1 MNRVP
6 HPILEQQP
14 FTQRLALGLSN
25 AIIVAGFLVF
35 AGWWLRF
42 DTLVQ
47 FLPNLDPVKAN
58 AAFCLGLIGLALH
71 KLLHSHKKSSWLGL
85 LPALIA
91 LLTLLQDLLGMS
103 FGIDELLARDYLS
116 SPGIANPG
124 RMAPAAAACI
134 LLTGLVLTPFFG
146 RSTSRRA
153 LGLGLAGS
161 LAAAIG
167 TAGVLGFLLN
177 LPGGLGW
184 NPGGSL
190 SPFAG
195 SLAILLGIA
204 LLTTAW
210 RVHENTDDTPPVWM
224 PLPVIVAS
232 CALTLILYTG
242 LRERER
248 YYSAITSKNTLDG
261 LGSAIHLEIER
272 QSSALERIARRWSLL
287 ETTSPVVREADAI
300 AYLNEA
306 PGARALMWTSPE
318 GHTRWFYPLA
328 GNEALGGFEHTR
340 DPQRNNAILRSRGTG
355 LPSVSGTLHIP
366 GSGTGF
372 AIYAPILTNNGY
384 AGFATADYTYNRF
397 FSALDTRLK
406 RMMEGYEYTIEISG
420 NTVFDTRDALL
431 RDSPLPD
438 ALESIFPI
446 FDRRVRVTL
455 APVRDADTLNRRR
468 LPEVALFTGFG
479 ITLLL
484 GLSVHFARVAR
495 SGQREAE
502 RTNEKLRAEAEDR
515 RQAEAALRA
524 SQLAERKLGL
534 VAARTDN
541 LVIIARPDGVIE
553 WVNDAFTRL
562 LDRTLAEVG
571 GRPALDLLGAADP
584 AASMR
589 LRQALDDGDPLSTDL
604 SCRSRSGRQ
613 YDLSLD
619 LQPVYGTDGHLENY
633 IFLAVDITQRVETER
648 ELRRAKIEADAASRA
663 KSDFLASMSHE
674 IRTPMNGVIGM
685 TSLLLHSQLTPD
697 QRDSVNTIRQS
708 GETLLTII
716 NDILDFSKIES
727 GQLELEALPFDLG
740 ALTEETLDLFAP
752 LAASRGLDLAYRI
765 DPTLPA
771 WIEGDPTRLRQIL
784 ANLVNNAIKFTPS
797 GSVSLEIIP
806 VANPPSRNVS
816 DSAPPRALE
825 FLIRDT
831 GIGIAQDRVDRLFKA
846 FSQVDSSTTRK
857 YGGTGLGLVI
867 CQRLTQLMGG
877 QIEVDSEVGRGST
890 FHFSLPLRPAATPAN
905 ALPLLPPAHRPAV
918 LLLET
923 HPLNRRRLVEQISA
937 QFGPVIAP
945 RDPAALE
952 ALLSSPATFVP
963 TLIVADTAYLLPE
976 ANQALTARLRPL
988 NLPVLWLHPPGQP
1001 AIDTNR
1007 LGPVHAQLTRPA
1019 RTAQVLSALRRHLGL
1034 DAPRSASRDTLE
1046 IEQLAKSIP
1055 LSILLVEDNL
1065 VNQKVALR
1073 FLDRLGYRAD
1083 AVANGLEAVRSVHDR
1098 AYDLVFMD
1106 LQMPEM
1112 DGFEASREIRQT
1124 LPAERQPRIIAL
1136 TANALQ
1142 GDREAC
1148 LAAGMDD
1155 YITKPIKLQDIAASI
1170 QRQFAPPTPPEPTL

>member
-1 MNRVP
+1 MTRVP
-6 HPILEQQP
+6 HPILEPVPKTQQ
-14 FTQRLALGLSN
+14 LALGLSHFV
-25 AIIVAGFLVF
+25 IICGCLVSI
-35 AGWWLRF
+35 GWWLRM

-47 FLPNLDPVKAN
+47 FRPSLDPVKAN
-58 AAFCLGLIGLALH
+58 AAIALALLGFALRA
-71 KLLHSHKKSSWLGL
+71 LLLSPGRYSWLGL
-85 LPALIA
+85 LPASIGLSSV
-91 LLTLLQDLLGMS
+91 LQDLLGINL
-103 FGIDELLARDYLS
+103 GIDELLVRDYLS
-116 SPGIANPG
+116 APGIANPG
-124 RMAPAAAACI
+124 RMAPAAAVC
-134 LLTGLVLTPFFG
+134 LFLTGLVLTPLLG
-146 RSTSRRA
+146 RGTARRA

-167 TAGVLGFLLN
+167 TAAILGYLLN

-184 NPGGSL
+184 NAGGSL
-190 SPFAG
+190 SPFSG
-195 SLAILLGIA
+195 SLAILLGVA
-204 LLTTAW
+204 LLVAAW

-248 YYSAITSKNTLDG
+248 YYAAVTSKNTLDS

-272 QSSALERIARRWSLL
+272 QSAALERIARRWSLL
-287 ETTSPVVREADAI
+287 ESASPVVREADAVN
-300 AYLNEA
+300 YLNEA
-306 PGARALMWTSPE
+306 PGARALAWTSAE
-318 GHTRWFYPLA
+318 GLNRWLYPLS
-328 GNEALGGFEHTR
+328 GNEALDHFDHTR
-340 DPQRNNAILRSRGTG
+340 DPLRNDAILRARSIS
-355 LPSVSGTLHIP
+355 LPAVSATLQIP
-366 GSGTGF
+366 GLGQGF
-372 AIYAPILTNNGY
+372 AIYAPILTVNGS
-384 AGFATADYTYNRF
+384 AGFATADYAYPRF
-397 FSALDTRLK
+397 FAALDTRLK
-406 RMMEGYEYTIEISG
+406 RSTEGYDYIIEIG
-420 NTVFDTRDALL
+420 GVNVFDSRDPLL
-431 RDSPLPD
+431 REAALPN

-446 FDRRVRVTL
+446 FERRVRITL
-455 APVRDADTLNRRR
+455 APVPDSDTLNRRR

-495 SGQREAE
+495 AGQRQTEN
-502 RTNEKLRAEAEDR
+502 TNDKLRAEVEDR

-541 LVIIARPDGVIE
+541 LVIIARPDGAIE

-562 LDRTLAEVG
+562 LERTLAEVG
-571 GRPALDLLGAADP
+571 GHPALDLLGQSDP

-589 LRQALDDGDPLSTDL
+589 LRQALDAGDSLSTDL

-619 LQPVYGTDGHLENY
+619 LQPIYGTDGRLENY
-633 IFLAVDITQRVETER
+633 IFLAADITQRVETER

-685 TSLLLHSQLTPD
+685 TSLLLHSQLSPD

-740 ALTEETLDLFAP
+740 SLAEETLDLFAP
-752 LAASRGLDLAYRI
+752 LAAARSLDLAYRI
-765 DPTLPA
+765 DPTLPP

-806 VANPPSRNVS
+806 VAPPPSARPTHGGN
-816 DSAPPRALE
+816 APRSIE

-831 GIGIAQDRVDRLFKA
+831 GIGIAPDRVDRLFKA

-890 FHFSLPLRPAATPAN
+890 FRFSLPLRSAPTPAES
-905 ALPLLPPAHRPAV
+905 LPLLPPAHRPAV

-945 RDPAALE
+945 SDPAALE
-952 ALLSSPATFVP
+952 TLLSGAATLVP
-963 TLIVADTAYLLPE
+963 TLIVADAAYFFPDPNHSL
-976 ANQALTARLRPL
+976 AARLRTL
-988 NLPVLWLHPPGQP
+988 HLPVLWLHPPGHP
-1001 AIDTNR
+1001 STNEFP
-1007 LGPVHAQLTRPA
+1007 LGPVHAHLTRPA
-1019 RTAQVLSALRRHLGL
+1019 RTAQVISALRRHLGV
-1034 DAPRSASRDTLE
+1034 DAPRTSSRPPLE
-1046 IEQLAKSIP
+1046 IEQLSRSIP

-1083 AVANGLEAVRSVHDR
+1083 AVANGLEAVRSVQDR
-1098 AYDLVFMD
+1098 PYDLVFMD

-1112 DGFEASREIRQT
+1112 DGFEASREIRHSVPT
-1124 LPAERQPRIIAL
+1124 DRQPRIIAL

-1170 QRQFAPPTPPEPTL
+1170 QRQFAPPTS